1 MGSISKI
8 WPEIL
13 LFTAAILI
21 SVAGLNRPAF
31 HGDHELKVALPAHE
45 AVAGGHWIVPY
56 YKDNPRLK
64 KPPLPCWAVAVSYLV
79 TGKENEFTTRL
90 PSAVL
95 GILAIGIAYLFG
107 RKVYGRKGGLVFA
120 ACLATTPFFM
130 F

>member
-45 AVAGGHWIVPY
+45 AVAGGHRQMPDEYINAEGNGITEAFRDYALPLVGRF
-56 YKDNPRLK
+56 PRLGWLK
-64 KPPLPCWAVAVSYLV
+64 
-79 TGKENEFTTRL
+79 GK
-90 PSAVL
+90 
-95 GILAIGIAYLFG
+95 AI
-107 RKVYGRKGGLVFA
+107 
-120 ACLATTPFFM
+120 
-130 F
+130 